1 MTAAVATATTATE
14 QLLDT
19 TTTSTTSTTTATTSI
34 TTTSSETFL
43 TTGICRITIAIQEQE
58 SAPLTPTQQKQEVQQ
73 PQRPLF
79 RRWDVTAILC
89 PLLLILGATY
99 NRSQL
104 DNNNNNLPATSPV
117 TTILPATAALPEV
130 TTTVLTSQQLYQSQE
145 SLKSYHW
152 EWILVRIDAVTNL
165 PLETSFMGTTT
176 DLPDPEFRIQAINA
190 HVPTDIL
197 FSGDLTT
204 FTWPTLWNA
213 PTNMTN
219 VKGLGM
225 AAYLRGTAESVD
237 FVITEKNQMD
247 QDYIVFQKSIVQLPE
262 IDDANWT
269 LYTLRQDDNDNHDG
283 GDDGDDTPER
293 GISVQ
298 LSMKRMTRPLYS
310 QNDHETMGLVEY
322 LINLENGELASLA
335 YKMAVKT
342 MTKNSN
348 NRAVLYLAG
357 RSDSF
362 AHPHLLKMYE
372 RAGYDFY
379 TLDVRRSGRARRFLK
394 NPHLGNDVVDFKEIV
409 EDVELALEYIHQ
421 QNNYTEIVAHCHSN
435 GALVLFSYLLDRH
448 ASKVQGRKTIDF
460 DGYILNSPFLAWGNV
475 GGSLNEWLLRNA
487 AMINYVYPQELWGH
501 AGTLNDW
508 WTKIWILYR
517 WNLAWKPVITNSL
530 TSHYAEAVSHIQ
542 QQVLDFEG
550 HLLGDKPT
558 LVMSSQ
564 SDDILQHGEILRLAA
579 ELHPNP
585 TLVEF
590 DFQSHDVTKSMTHDL
605 NDRVVNVIT
614 DWLEDFKTYHT
625 LD

>member
-19 TTTSTTSTTTATTSI
+19 TTTSTSTTTATTSI

-73 PQRPLF
+73 PQRPVF

-89 PLLLILGATY
+89 PLLLILAAAY

-104 DNNNNNLPATSPV
+104 DNNNNNLPATSSI
-117 TTILPATAALPEV
+117 TSISPATAALPEA
-130 TTTVLTSQQLYQSQE
+130 TPTVLTPQQLYQSQE
-145 SLKSYHW
+145 TLKSYHW
-152 EWILVRIDAVTNL
+152 EWIL
-165 PLETSFMGTTT
+165 
-176 DLPDPEFRIQAINA
+176 
-190 HVPTDIL
+190 
-197 FSGDLTT
+197 
-204 FTWPTLWNA
+204 
-213 PTNMTN
+213 
-219 VKGLGM
+219 
-225 AAYLRGTAESVD
+225 GTAESVD

-269 LYTLRQDDNDNHDG
+269 LYTLRHGDNDDDNHDG
-283 GDDGDDTPER
+283 VDDGDDDTPQS

-310 QNDHETMGLVEY
+310 QHDHDTMGLVEY

-335 YKMAVKT
+335 YKKAVKAT
-342 MTKNSN
+342 TKNYN
-348 NRAVLYLAG
+348 NRAVLYFAG

-448 ASKVQGRKTIDF
+448 ASNEQGRKTIDF

-550 HLLGDKPT
+550 FLLGDKPT

-564 SDDILQHGEILRLAA
+564 SDDILQHSEILRLAA